1 MSKANITRNVDMT
14 VSLSLSPEQ
23 LLKADNMEQLMTAVG
38 KATEKDFK
46 DHPSKDGT
54 GLTDVEIKIEFNGY
68 KTADFEKDLKAEDV
82 KRMSEAELED
92 VIGEVTVT
100 ASAVDNGIEHEGYK
114 SYDWYTPDE
123 PAYVE
128 GLETDDI
135 SSEIMT
141 SVEKAFEQFGIE
153 SVDYEVDDLSV
164 PEWEDVMADREETAR
179 ERAEEMAFERYRES
193 LYDD

>member
-1 MSKANITRNVDMT
+1 MSKANISRNVDMT
-14 VSLSLSPEQ
+14 VSLSLSPEV
-23 LLKADNMEQLMTAVG
+23 LLKVDNMEQLMKAVG
-38 KATEKDFK
+38 KATEIDFK
-46 DHPSKDGT
+46 NHPSKDGT

-68 KTADFEKDLKAEDV
+68 KTAGFEDLKTEDV
-82 KRMSEAELED
+82 KQMSGAELKD
-92 VIGEVTVT
+92 VIGEVTIT

-141 SVEKAFEQFGIE
+141 SVEKAFDLFGVK

-164 PEWEDVMADREETAR
+164 PEWEDVMADREETAK